1 MGSLERLLTA
11 LALVVLTLGPGPA
24 LGHPGPTPKEKMGA
38 WSVTPLPQISEAS
51 GKLTGLQSAGT
62 IPALSENMRRVS
74 SFVLALSLALLGR
87 FFVAARLYLQY
98 RRLQLEGG

>member
-1 MGSLERLLTA
+1 MFSLERLLTA

-38 WSVTPLPQISEAS
+38 WSVTPLPQIGEAT
-51 GKLTGLQSAGT
+51 GKLTGLQSAGA
-62 IPALSENMRRVS
+62 IPALTENARRVS
-74 SFVLALSLALLGR
+74 SFVLALGLALLGQ
-87 FFVAARLYLQY
+87 FFVTSRLYLQY